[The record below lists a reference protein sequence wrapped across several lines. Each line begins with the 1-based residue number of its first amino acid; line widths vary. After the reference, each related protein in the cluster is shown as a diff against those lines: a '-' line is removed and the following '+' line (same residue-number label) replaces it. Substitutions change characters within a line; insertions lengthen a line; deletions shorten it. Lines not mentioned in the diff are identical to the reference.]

1 MEKCSKSR
9 EQHMHSSGSEAEPLE
24 EIWCGVTLRSGGG
37 ERVDR
42 HVAGRVKREQNAVR
56 SRHTHIY
63 HTALYTFYILSPLPF
78 NLGYLRF
85 LQLVDRKPWKSA
97 EYNSSGFRRVEG
109 RRQRLR
115 GADSFRGQMGPLK
128 DGGSEDWG
136 PTQRGG
142 QVQWRQPQPRSSS
155 ARLLY
160 WALPQDVELEVLI
173 FLDTEA
179 TESSRLGLRG
189 RMAGFLPPWTA
200 NASHYCL

>member
-1 MEKCSKSR
+1 
-9 EQHMHSSGSEAEPLE
+9 MHSSGSAAEPPE
-24 EIWCGVTLRSGGG
+24 EIWCGCNVAFWRGRESGQTCGGACG
-37 ERVDR
+37 ERAECSAFFKTYAYLP
-42 HVAGRVKREQNAVR
+42 H
-56 SRHTHIY
+56 SSLHI
-63 HTALYTFYILSPLPF
+63 LYSVPF

-85 LQLVDRKPWKSA
+85 LQLVDRKSWKSA

-136 PTQRGG
+136 PTQREGG

-160 WALPQDVELEVLI
+160 WALPQDVGLEILI